1 MCNELNVPVVR
12 MVVAFNL
19 KEHRHTRGRHHK
31 IVSFYLYSEGLK
43 FETIFRN
50 ILYWNLYGLLLAL
63 ILNSISFITF
73 LRPPPFRFLK
83 QKFLILQ
90 RLRINIFRNRDPPLE
105 FTFVLKLYFLLMNVQ
120 EGL

>member
-1 MCNELNVPVVR
+1 MLGEAGIPEDVTAKLFHFICTAR
-12 MVVAFNL
+12 GSNL
-19 KEHRHTRGRHHK
+19 KQ
-31 IVSFYLYSEGLK
+31 FSE
-43 FETIFRN
+43 I
-50 ILYWNLYGLLLAL
+50 ILYWNLDGLLLAQV
-63 ILNSISFITF
+63 LNSISFITF